1 MSKRASQGQVKREL
15 FYIDGVHYQ
24 FGTKRRGKGGQS
36 KPRQV
41 FFTINEYENDDE
53 FEAKAHMVHGK
64 EYSAVPPPSS
74 LQHRSIVAGS
84 STRGHQDRLQK
95 HLHSQGNPDAMLELA
110 IQAAQAEALR
120 IEREQKVP
128 ISPLVH
134 RPLKEAAYYLAW
146 SEFAPG
152 HPLHLESD
160 RLDHQFGQRVSQIL
174 EAYQFQ
180 NMPLPLED

>member
-1 MSKRASQGQVKREL
+1 MARLKAKATCRKCGQVGHWPNDPQCPKGRRK
-15 FYIDGVHYQ
+15 GKSK
-24 FGTKRRGKGGQS
+24 GSSSTSTASTTSSAPKGRGKGGQS

-74 LQHRSIVAGS
+74 LQHGSIVAGS
-84 STRGHQDRLQK
+84 STGGHQDRLQK

-134 RPLKEAAYYLAW
+134 RPLKEAL
-146 SEFAPG
+146 
-152 HPLHLESD
+152 
-160 RLDHQFGQRVSQIL
+160 FGM
-174 EAYQFQ
+174 E
-180 NMPLPLED
+180 